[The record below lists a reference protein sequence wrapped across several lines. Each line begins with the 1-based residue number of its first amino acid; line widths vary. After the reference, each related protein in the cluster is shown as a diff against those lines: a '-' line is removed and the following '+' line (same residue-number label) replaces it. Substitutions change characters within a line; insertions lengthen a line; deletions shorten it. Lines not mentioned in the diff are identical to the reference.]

1 MILISKYL
9 VPRGYLGITLFL
21 FMVLKSKALSKNR
34 VLINHEKIHLKQQL
48 ELLVIPF
55 FILYGLE
62 FVIRLI
68 KHRNWHLAYKNI
80 SFEREAYINESN
92 FDYLRNRKNWSF
104 MNYF

>member
-1 MILISKYL
+1 M
-9 VPRGYLGITLFL
+9 PRGYLGITLFP
-21 FMVLKSKALSKNR
+21 FMVLKSKALYKNR
-34 VLINHEKIHLKQQL
+34 VLINHDKIHLKQQL
-48 ELLVIPF
+48 ELLVISF